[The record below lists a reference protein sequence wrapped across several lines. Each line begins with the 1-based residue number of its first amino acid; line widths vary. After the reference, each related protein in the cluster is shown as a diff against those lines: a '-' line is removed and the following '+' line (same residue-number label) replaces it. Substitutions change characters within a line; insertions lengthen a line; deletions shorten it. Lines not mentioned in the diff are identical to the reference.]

1 MNVPKVFKVV
11 HKRKFI
17 LQLDAE
23 NALNSPQWNNPNA
36 DINSVNFGR
45 ITGFN
50 GTRILLLGARFNF

>member
-1 MNVPKVFKVV
+1 MNLRKVFKVLE
-11 HKRKFI
+11 RKEFI

-23 NALNSPQWNNPNA
+23 NALNSPQWSNPNA

-45 ITGFN
+45 ITGSS